1 MSRRIVDLKTRLNRE
16 ERKRMLKPKRKITKK
31 EIKQDPLLETINELQ
46 HKYVEYKPWII
57 RIGAAVLVLI
67 VVIIFMQNLS
77 SAKHLESES
86 VFGRALVAYEI
97 GDEENAKF
105 QFEVLAEEYNSLDY
119 GKISHYYLGKIGFDN
134 HDYEI
139 AEQELNTF
147 VNSNK
152 GKLLQ
157 KNAHMM
163 LSEIYG
169 EKGETK
175 KTEGHL
181 KKAVKLSSNMTD
193 RFSAEL
199 SLAGFYLKNE
209 QTEQAISLIHA
220 ILASKD
226 LPYNIKKQ
234 AEELSGKI
242 D

>member
-1 MSRRIVDLKTRLNRE
+1 VSRRIADWTTKLNRE

-31 EIKQDPLLETINELQ
+31 EIKHDPLLETINELQ

-57 RIGAAVLVLI
+57 RIGVAVLVLA
-67 VVIIFMQNLS
+67 VVIIFMQNS
-77 SAKHLESES
+77 YSAKHLEAES
-86 VFGRALVAYEI
+86 VFGLALVAYET

-105 QFEVLAEEYNSLDY
+105 QFEVLAEDYNKLDY

-134 HDYEI
+134 HDYGI
-139 AEQELNTF
+139 AEQELKTF
-147 VNSNK
+147 AKSNK
-152 GKLLQ
+152 GELLQ
-157 KNAHMM
+157 KNANMM
-163 LSEIYG
+163 LAEIYG

-175 KTEGHL
+175 KTEDYL
-181 KKAVKLSSNMTD
+181 KKAVKLSSNETD
-193 RFSAEL
+193 KFSVEL
-199 SLAGFYLKNE
+199 SLADFYIKNE
-209 QTEQAISLIHA
+209 QTERAISLIHA